1 MSHYNPDVRHL
12 EGPVAVVSLACAALF
27 LGVQAGPVTPFSLA
41 TKTLSVSTLALIA
54 WRSPAP
60 LAGMMLAAPLL
71 ASSAGDFFLEWDR
84 RGWFVAGLGAFLV
97 AHLLYIALF
106 RRAWPQ
112 APRPDERRGAA
123 RRARFGATIVV
134 LAAGIGLT
142 AYLWPNLADLRV
154 PVTAYIAVL
163 LAMAMAALRA
173 EVGNPWVAAGA
184 VLFVA
189 SDSMIGLDTFRGPVA
204 GSGAA
209 IWIVYYLAQVAIT
222 YGCLT
227 ARLETAGPRSGA

>member
-1 MSHYNPDVRHL
+1 MRHL
-12 EGPVAVVSLACAALF
+12 EGSLAAVSLACAALF
-27 LGVQAGPVTPFSLA
+27 LALQAGPVTPFSLA

-54 WRSPAP
+54 WRSPGPLAGAP
-60 LAGMMLAAPLL
+60 LAMPLL
-71 ASSAGDFFLEWDR
+71 ASSLGDVALEWDR
-84 RGWFVAGLGAFLV
+84 QGWFVAGLGAFLV

-112 APRPDERRGAA
+112 ATRPDERRGAA
-123 RRARFGATIVV
+123 RLVRFGATIVV
-134 LAAGIGLT
+134 LACGIGLT
-142 AYLWPNLADLRV
+142 AHLWPNLADLRV

-163 LAMAMAALRA
+163 LAMAATALRA
-173 EVGNPWVAAGA
+173 EVGNPWVAVGA
-184 VLFVA
+184 VVFVA

-209 IWIVYYLAQVAIT
+209 IWIMYYLAQVAIT

-227 ARLETAGPRSGA
+227 ARLDTAGPRLGA